1 MQNEISLAKFL
12 ARYCNMAGKDLSR
25 MTHDDVEVMLPELKR
40 TSFELVE
47 KKPELLAQGIVLLVN
62 DGFRTIPYLA
72 PRLEFEEDPMEVTVL
87 HEKPK
92 KAMIPSKRTDYTRMN
107 IYELRC
113 LLRNK
118 FSSCAVKR
126 RARMELQDRGVV
138 LSRKYNRM
146 KEKQKIERDKNE
158 GY

>member
-72 PRLEFEEDPMEVTVL
+72 PLITSLCATYQHRQNRTTGTV
-87 HEKPK
+87 
-92 KAMIPSKRTDYTRMN
+92 
-107 IYELRC
+107 
-113 LLRNK
+113 
-118 FSSCAVKR
+118 
-126 RARMELQDRGVV
+126 
-138 LSRKYNRM
+138 
-146 KEKQKIERDKNE
+146 IERLC
-158 GY
+158 G